1 MIFRALL
8 CILLLAFQG
17 CSSIPPSTATP
28 WLWQFSGRVVFQGPD
43 QRESANIV
51 WQSGERRDSVQ
62 LSGPFGQGAVR
73 LVATPQGATL
83 WRDGEIHASAISI
96 ESLLAQHLNWQV
108 PVDELRAWVRG
119 NNAPGSITT
128 LEQSPQN
135 RRFEQ
140 AGWTVEQAKLDTQGR
155 PRKVIINRP
164 PYKLTLLI
172 AQWN

>member
-1 MIFRALL
+1 MIFRAVL
-8 CILLLAFQG
+8 CVLLLALQG
-17 CSSIPPSTATP
+17 CSSLPTNHQTP

-51 WQSGERRDSVQ
+51 WQSAERRDSVQ

-73 LVATPQGATL
+73 LIATPKGATL
-83 WRDGEIHASAISI
+83 WRDGDIQASDTSI
-96 ESLLAQHLNWQV
+96 ESLLARHLNWQV
-108 PVDELRAWVRG
+108 PIDELRAWVRG
-119 NNAPGSITT
+119 DSAPGERKQ
-128 LEQSPQN
+128 LEQSTKN

-140 AGWTVEQAKLDTQGR
+140 AGWMVEQAKLDTQGR
-155 PRKVIINRP
+155 PRKVVIARP